1 MFNKQVVSVALF
13 TIAAQAQTDAEK
25 YPEFA
30 AAMALYGD
38 YTWEAV
44 EFEVGDWN
52 RVLFHITGS
61 NANPGWKPG
70 RQSLLMVGGAWSL
83 TTHWLYTASANY
95 WVTKQAYAGA
105 RETELLNYINS
116 YAADT

>member
-1 MFNKQVVSVALF
+1 MFNKQVLSVALF
-13 TIAAQAQTDAEK
+13 AIAAQAQTDAEK
-25 YPEFA
+25 YPDFA

-44 EFEVGDWN
+44 EIDVGDWN

-61 NANPGWKPG
+61 NANPGWQPS
-70 RQSLLMVGGAWSL
+70 RQSVLLVGGGGNR
-83 TTHWLYTASANY
+83 TTHWLQTTSSNY

-105 RETELLNYINS
+105 MET
-116 YAADT
+116 